1 MVEREFARL
10 SIRDLNHN
18 EVAQDL
24 KYRDADELYV
34 ALGAGDLTAAVIATA
49 VQRLRGTLPD
59 KLLPKKRAKPRA
71 HGDNTADIS
80 VRGVGDLMCNFAR
93 CCRPVPPEQIAGYIT
108 LGRGVSIHRQDC
120 GNFLNLHQKHR
131 ERVIEVDWGGESNA
145 VYPVDLRITAYDRQG
160 LLKDLSGLIA
170 DEDMRVTTLTTR
182 TDRASMQVNIDLTLE
197 VDGLESLGRV
207 MSRLEQVSNV
217 VSVRRQT

>member
-1 MVEREFARL
+1 
-10 SIRDLNHN
+10 
-18 EVAQDL
+18 
-24 KYRDADELYV
+24 
-34 ALGAGDLTAAVIATA
+34 
-49 VQRLRGTLPD
+49 
-59 KLLPKKRAKPRA
+59 
-71 HGDNTADIS
+71 
-80 VRGVGDLMCNFAR
+80 MCNFAR

-131 ERVIEVDWGGESNA
+131 ERVIEVDWGGENNA

-170 DEDMRVTTLTTR
+170 DEDLRVTTLTTR